1 MSDAIGPL
9 LDVLRTLPEARIE
22 DAYKWLFQATRG
34 GEHAAPDEA
43 QARRW
48 LEREWDDLDEF
59 GASDLLVEPLRG
71 DQAIVRLHLRPYK
84 VRGGSLDA
92 LLRAFVDSAA
102 EWTADASAFT
112 VAWLAL
118 GDALRGATYGD
129 VTRADWERLDAATE
143 PQGYPA
149 VHHSES
155 YRRVRRP
162 AYRIL
167 TGAAAARLVRRL
179 NRGR

>member
-9 LDVLRTLPEARIE
+9 LDLLRTLPEARIE

-48 LEREWDDLDEF
+48 LEREWSNLDVF
-59 GASDLLVEPLRG
+59 GASEVLVEPLRG
-71 DQAIVRLHLRPYK
+71 DDAIVRLHLRPYK
-84 VRGGSLDA
+84 ARGGTSDA
-92 LLRAFVDSAA
+92 LLRAFLDSAA
-102 EWTADASAFT
+102 EWTAEPSAFAA
-112 VAWLAL
+112 AWHAL
-118 GDALRGATYGD
+118 GDALHGATYGH

-143 PQGYPA
+143 PRGYPA

-155 YRRVRRP
+155 YRQARSP
-162 AYRIL
+162 AYRVL
-167 TGAAAARLVRRL
+167 TGVAAARLVARL
-179 NRGR
+179 T